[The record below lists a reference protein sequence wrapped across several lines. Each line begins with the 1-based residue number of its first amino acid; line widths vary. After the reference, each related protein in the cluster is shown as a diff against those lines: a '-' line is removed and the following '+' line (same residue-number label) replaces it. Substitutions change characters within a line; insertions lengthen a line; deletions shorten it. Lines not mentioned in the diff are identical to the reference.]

1 MGSSREH
8 SIIILLNIIK
18 MIPDDLLLYP
28 EIIVSYNV
36 IREKLIFYKMAA
48 NTKTHNWQHAENKKR
63 LGTQP

>member
-1 MGSSREH
+1 
-8 SIIILLNIIK
+8 

-48 NTKTHNWQHAENKKR
+48 NTKTHNWQHGENKKR